1 MMRINDRQI
10 QRMIKQMGM
19 KTVDIDATEV
29 LIKGISKDYKIK
41 NPKVT
46 IVEVQ
51 GQKIVQIMGDIEELE
66 KEKLPFSE
74 EDIKIVMEQTGATRE
89 EVIETLKSVNGKPA
103 DAII

>member
-1 MMRINDRQI
+1 
-10 QRMIKQMGM
+10 MIKQMGM

-51 GQKIVQIMGDIEELE
+51 GQKIVPIIWDI
-66 KEKLPFSE
+66 
-74 EDIKIVMEQTGATRE
+74 
-89 EVIETLKSVNGKPA
+89 
-103 DAII
+103 